1 MFENLAAIDIGTT
14 SIKALSIKTG
24 FKDFQIRSFLTENID
39 PEKENR
45 AEAVK
50 EALLHVLEDESIKGC
65 RIITTVPMDRAIVR
79 NLTFP
84 FNDMKKIADVVPFEA
99 EENIPFPLSE
109 LVVDFQPMQSAEESG
124 RILLAAV
131 RKENLGEI
139 LAPFSENGVTPFRA
153 GLESNALFEC
163 YRYFTTVED
172 ENILQLHIG
181 HTKTIM
187 NIVSGQ
193 KLLYSRSIPAGIGL
207 VLETVS
213 DCMKMGRGEAEK
225 LLLALSLDLVS
236 LDNNLQ
242 RDTYKTL
249 GIPRPKLKEI
259 FTSAVEMT
267 GGLIEQMN
275 LTVKAFEAE
284 FGETVFSRILV
295 SGGGACM
302 SGIGSLISRELGLP
316 VVSHPF
322 FENFRND
329 NLDLVFQPALG
340 SVLAYLNRK
349 SDYVD
354 FLKDEFTPEE
364 TFSARRMYFLAA
376 GFGILSV
383 VMLAINLISSA
394 VMSSSMNSQYDEIL
408 NQHFKRYFRTAPK
421 TDNQIAEAMKILN
434 KEKKEL
440 KSIEVFFTK
449 DESVMDILND
459 MLSHFPPN
467 TNFTLK
473 NLVINERII
482 RIDGSVSS
490 SQAIEDF
497 KEKIK
502 QTEKYESVTMNI
514 KSSRKDE
521 ISFSMTI
528 KMKLPPAN
536 G

>member
-1 MFENLAAIDIGTT
+1 
-14 SIKALSIKTG
+14 
-24 FKDFQIRSFLTENID
+24 
-39 PEKENR
+39 
-45 AEAVK
+45 
-50 EALLHVLEDESIKGC
+50 
-65 RIITTVPMDRAIVR
+65 
-79 NLTFP
+79 
-84 FNDMKKIADVVPFEA
+84 
-99 EENIPFPLSE
+99 
-109 LVVDFQPMQSAEESG
+109 
-124 RILLAAV
+124 
-131 RKENLGEI
+131 
-139 LAPFSENGVTPFRA
+139 
-153 GLESNALFEC
+153 
-163 YRYFTTVED
+163 
-172 ENILQLHIG
+172 
-181 HTKTIM
+181 
-187 NIVSGQ
+187 
-193 KLLYSRSIPAGIGL
+193 
-207 VLETVS
+207 
-213 DCMKMGRGEAEK
+213 
-225 LLLALSLDLVS
+225 
-236 LDNNLQ
+236 
-242 RDTYKTL
+242 
-249 GIPRPKLKEI
+249 
-259 FTSAVEMT
+259 
-267 GGLIEQMN
+267 
-275 LTVKAFEAE
+275 
-284 FGETVFSRILV
+284 
-295 SGGGACM
+295 M
-302 SGIGSLISRELGLP
+302 SGIGSLVSRELGLP

-383 VMLAINLISSA
+383 IMLAVNLISSA
-394 VMSSSMNSQYDEIL
+394 VMSSTMNSQYDEIL

-434 KEKKEL
+434 KEKKEH